1 MLYYKAPVYLIFR
14 YLHKGAVEETAS
26 VQKLYGEDDFA
37 NAIMIRQEEEEEK
50 PPPSPLTRFKTD
62 DISAD
67 LKQIAM
73 KYAQTKPIF
82 KEGKSLDLGRSKR
95 RGEMKAEW
103 EQKSDKLMQDQMPVW
118 RDKFNESYTRRTS
131 AGPRKVSLGSPSLER
146 CQSTE
151 RKVSSSSN
159 PIERCQLLSP
169 NVAMKSQLLSP
180 NVAMKSQLLSPNVAM
195 KRSQSMTPTMV
206 RRVTMERSS
215 SLTPNMVRPVNMEKE
230 RRASSR
236 EERSTKCGEESQFS
250 VESQSSEEM
259 IHKWRVAS
267 STVSID
273 LDKLCIKDVLPSI
286 RTSECSSF

>member
-37 NAIMIRQEEEEEK
+37 NVIMIRQEEEEEK

-236 EERSTKCGEESQFS
+236 EERSTKCGEESQ
-250 VESQSSEEM
+250 SSEEM